1 MLIAAG
7 IGLAAILAGE
17 GEAGALVLG
26 GSQQFGVL
34 EALSYS
40 RVNESAADQYA
51 AEYMERT
58 GQSGAGLIQFFEKFR
73 AQEVLSQARRYPYF
87 RGHPLSS
94 DRIDALRERVAESE
108 YSEVTDTPEEL
119 DKFAMMQAKLRGF
132 LNGPAEVYSRFPL
145 SDQTQPARYARAVAN
160 FKQADLRNAVK
171 EIDSLIEEEPQNP
184 YFHELK
190 AQILYESGQGVAA
203 IEPSRA
209 ALNLKPDAPLL
220 EIALAQ
226 AVLQSRD
233 PGDYEKVVNLLK
245 SALQTEPTN
254 SYGWYLLADVYERQG
269 NTALAQYATAERF
282 YAIGD
287 INSARSFAQRAQ
299 EELDRSLPQWRRASD
314 IIVVSET
321 QLAGKSRRRG
331 PKPFVSFTSR

>member
-1 MLIAAG
+1 
-7 IGLAAILAGE
+7 
-17 GEAGALVLG
+17 
-26 GSQQFGVL
+26 
-34 EALSYS
+34 
-40 RVNESAADQYA
+40 
-51 AEYMERT
+51 
-58 GQSGAGLIQFFEKFR
+58 
-73 AQEVLSQARRYPYF
+73 
-87 RGHPLSS
+87 
-94 DRIDALRERVAESE
+94 
-108 YSEVTDTPEEL
+108 
-119 DKFAMMQAKLRGF
+119 
-132 LNGPAEVYSRFPL
+132 
-145 SDQTQPARYARAVAN
+145 
-160 FKQADLRNAVK
+160 
-171 EIDSLIEEEPQNP
+171 
-184 YFHELK
+184 
-190 AQILYESGQGVAA
+190 
-203 IEPSRA
+203 
-209 ALNLKPDAPLL
+209 
-220 EIALAQ
+220 
-226 AVLQSRD
+226 LQSRD